1 MSQVQEIINFI
12 ANAADE
18 VGQEGFAKA
27 LRRVSETLNNAPSY
41 MHFDIVRDAWG
52 KEKHGSQ

>member
-27 LRRVSETLNNAPSY
+27 LRRVSETLNDAPSY
-41 MHFDIVRDAWG
+41 MHFDIVRDAWERSA
-52 KEKHGSQ
+52 KSE

>member
-1 MSQVQEIINFI
+1 MSQVQEILNYI

-18 VGQEGFAKA
+18 VGQEGFAKS
-27 LRRVSETLNNAPSY
+27 LRRVSETLNDAPSY

-52 KEKHGSQ
+52 REREK

>member
-52 KEKHGSQ
+52 KEKRNAE

>member
-1 MSQVQEIINFI
+1 MSQVQEILNYI
-12 ANAADE
+12 ANVADE
-18 VGQEGFAKA
+18 VGEDSFAKT

-52 KEKHGSQ
+52 KEE